1 MQTRSAL
8 SLAVSTLVLAGAATA
23 QVTTYDV
30 ATGVVTIPSVMAGGA
45 SFTNVTLL
53 YRGDSVFDF
62 TGGVEQLPAMPG
74 DALTRY
80 DLVTG
85 VLTLPAVKVGNETF
99 LDVTLL
105 NVGNFVFTL
114 QTATALPAS
123 VSADVTAFFRSAE
136 QMLATAVPASGA
148 ARIALGDSCWAGNGR
163 TRANFIADWDANSAE
178 YVRCLLYTSQQVL
191 AQQLHQCQGALAEET
206 GFQQAPGIGLYTR
219 VLRHRTPQQAGVAA
233 VVRRLQRHPS
243 QLLGLDAVRCL
254 AGLGRERQR
263 LLGRHLGGPARVVQA
278 GQGFAA
284 LAQPAGRRGDPH
296 ALGVPGWVQFGPGAV
311 SLGEQLARRVIAPTC
326 RCNGGTQPQTLCA
339 LVGG

>member
-148 ARIALGDSCWAGNGR
+148 ARIALGDSCWAGNG
-163 TRANFIADWDANSAE
+163 
-178 YVRCLLYTSQQVL
+178 L
-191 AQQLHQCQGALAEET
+191 
-206 GFQQAPGIGLYTR
+206 
-219 VLRHRTPQQAGVAA
+219 
-233 VVRRLQRHPS
+233 
-243 QLLGLDAVRCL
+243 
-254 AGLGRERQR
+254 
-263 LLGRHLGGPARVVQA
+263 
-278 GQGFAA
+278 
-284 LAQPAGRRGDPH
+284 
-296 ALGVPGWVQFGPGAV
+296 
-311 SLGEQLARRVIAPTC
+311 SLIHI
-326 RCNGGTQPQTLCA
+326 
-339 LVGG
+339 